1 MDRRMAPI
9 VWRPRPRPR
18 VTLGRA
24 ARPGLPIETA
34 LSRYVFSAPGPGRPA
49 ALPDVEIAFS
59 PLQSRLMRLI
69 VIAALLLTLS
79 ANGQDARV
87 EKILRDVP
95 LIDGHNDLPWQ
106 YRERV
111 NNHLAKIDLRQDQSK
126 LDEPL
131 HTDIARLR
139 KGLVGAQFWS
149 VYVPASMEGAS
160 AVQATLEQ
168 IDVVH
173 RLTSTYPDTFA
184 LALTAD
190 DIARIHK
197 EGKIGSLIGVEGGH
211 SIHNSLGVLRQLY
224 AAGAR
229 YMTLTHSKNVD
240 WADAATDDPRH
251 DGLTPFGREVVREM
265 NRLGMLVDLSHV
277 SPKTMH
283 DVLDASAAP
292 VIFSH
297 SSARAVTN
305 HQRNVPDDVLVRL
318 KKADGVVMITFVPG
332 FVSDEVN
339 QYFASRAAELA
350 RLESLYEGE
359 PENEKKQFEAWE
371 RAHPAPSATVA
382 DVADHIEHVI
392 RVAGEDHV
400 GIGGDLDGI
409 SRTPE
414 GLSSVADY
422 PNLFAE
428 LLRRGHSPERLK
440 KIAGLNV
447 LRVMKKAES
456 VAALLRKQTVASDMR
471 IEEADAKQR

>member
-1 MDRRMAPI
+1 
-9 VWRPRPRPR
+9 
-18 VTLGRA
+18 
-24 ARPGLPIETA
+24 
-34 LSRYVFSAPGPGRPA
+34 
-49 ALPDVEIAFS
+49 
-59 PLQSRLMRLI
+59 
-69 VIAALLLTLS
+69 
-79 ANGQDARV
+79 
-87 EKILRDVP
+87 
-95 LIDGHNDLPWQ
+95 
-106 YRERV
+106 
-111 NNHLAKIDLRQDQSK
+111 
-126 LDEPL
+126 
-131 HTDIARLR
+131 
-139 KGLVGAQFWS
+139 
-149 VYVPASMEGAS
+149 
-160 AVQATLEQ
+160 
-168 IDVVH
+168 
-173 RLTSTYPDTFA
+173 
-184 LALTAD
+184 
-190 DIARIHK
+190 
-197 EGKIGSLIGVEGGH
+197 
-211 SIHNSLGVLRQLY
+211 
-224 AAGAR
+224 
-229 YMTLTHSKNVD
+229 
-240 WADAATDDPRH
+240 
-251 DGLTPFGREVVREM
+251 
-265 NRLGMLVDLSHV
+265 
-277 SPKTMH
+277 
-283 DVLDASAAP
+283 
-292 VIFSH
+292 
-297 SSARAVTN
+297 
-305 HQRNVPDDVLVRL
+305 
-318 KKADGVVMITFVPG
+318 MITFVPG